1 MARHNGEQTKQG
13 GVRIVTTQAAEN
25 KVAKFDSMDLGERA
39 FSILVDLGL
48 ILLIMIILTTMS
60 LYEYT
65 LQFLM
70 KHGK

>member
-48 ILLIMIILTTMS
+48 IDIHPDPES
-60 LYEYT
+60 SDYDHSNDDE
-65 LQFLM
+65 FV
-70 KHGK
+70 

>member
-13 GVRIVTTQAAEN
+13 NARIVTTQAAEN